1 MSSSPTNTAVYWDWN
16 FKEEKNLEPHWN
28 DYRQWFFSSRHY
40 LQLISDQKLAFRNPH
55 VMRLSWSELRYIFY
69 QLCKVVSNLR
79 LTYSVCSIC
88 FYKQYMIVKCVPM
101 WQTFSQNES
110 SNIPRLCTMYTCTH
124 VTCIQ
129 PEWPTSHL
137 PTYQQLT
144 LRLLSDTWSSCSL
157 VYSCN
162 IYIHVTPHVGSFVYF
177 RLNVYGIHVV

>member
-55 VMRLSWSELRYIFY
+55 VMRLSWSELRHIFY

-88 FYKQYMIVKCVPM
+88 FYKQYKIVKCVPM
-101 WQTFSQNES
+101 WQTFSQNEHTKIVYDVHVYTCHVHSARMTHIAS
-110 SNIPRLCTMYTCTH
+110 SNIPTTDAPPAIRY
-124 VTCIQ
+124 
-129 PEWPTSHL
+129 
-137 PTYQQLT
+137 
-144 LRLLSDTWSSCSL
+144 
-157 VYSCN
+157 
-162 IYIHVTPHVGSFVYF
+162 
-177 RLNVYGIHVV
+177 